1 MTLIWTLKKP
11 SKLKKGL
18 NQIDSIVTSYF
29 KRLKGDDNPLVR
41 DYVLPDYAN
50 VRFGYAK
57 SHEESK
63 GKPNDSEQVV
73 FGDIFFLI
81 ISI

>member
-1 MTLIWTLKKP
+1 MI
-11 SKLKKGL
+11 
-18 NQIDSIVTSYF
+18 SYF

-63 GKPNDSEQVV
+63 GKPNDSEQV
-73 FGDIFFLI
+73 I
-81 ISI
+81 